1 MSPSPR
7 PVSAPSDLR
16 NAQVEPDNAANYQRA
31 FGLWASTRGR
41 RPELQLPQKSPT
53 TVQLQDENLGSND
66 EGISPASQ
74 STQHAQETADGS
86 TANHALSKTKKAD
99 PWKRKT
105 LLTLGAVAM

>member
-16 NAQVEPDNAANYQRA
+16 NAQLEPDNAANYQRA
-31 FGLWASTRGR
+31 FGPWASIRGR
-41 RPELQLPQKSPT
+41 RPELQLPQA
-53 TVQLQDENLGSND
+53 TVQLQDENPVSND

-74 STQHAQETADGS
+74 TTQHAQETADGS
-86 TANHALSKTKKAD
+86 TANHALSKTKKDD

>member
-16 NAQVEPDNAANYQRA
+16 NAQVEPDNAANHQPA
-31 FGLWASTRGR
+31 FGLWPSTRGR

-53 TVQLQDENLGSND
+53 TVQLQDENPGSND
-66 EGISPASQ
+66 EEISPASQ
-74 STQHAQETADGS
+74 STQHAPETADGS
-86 TANHALSKTKKAD
+86 TANHAFSETKKAD